1 MRIGIDVGGTFTDVV
16 LIDDPK
22 GEIHF
27 TKTLTTPGN
36 LTEGVL
42 NGIEKIIR
50 LAQKDSGSIDHIVH
64 GTTVGTNTLIQRN
77 GAVTG
82 LLTTEGFRDVLEIGR
97 IQRPAEGLYDFNVDN
112 PEPLVPRRRR
122 LGVIE
127 RVGAEGEVVT
137 PLQEQS
143 VLDGIETLKKA
154 GVQSVAVCFLFSFL
168 YPEHEIRVRELLEE
182 KFPGCEVSLSSE
194 TAPEFREFER
204 TSTTVIDA
212 YLKPGLKNYISTLHE
227 SVIERF
233 NCKDLRVMQASGGNM
248 TAEAARDLAVRTVNS
263 GPAGGALAGAF
274 IGKLLNADKVMTVDM
289 GGTSFDI
296 GICEGGKPRIT
307 SDGKF
312 AGFPVKIPIIDVHA
326 IGAGGGSIAWIDEG
340 GALNIG
346 PHSAGADPGPV
357 CYNQGGKEPTV
368 TDANLVLGRLNA
380 EYFLGGEMKLSL
392 EAARQSIKEYVA
404 DPLGLSIEEAAAG
417 IIRLVNASMVKGM
430 SSSSIEKGFDV
441 RDFILVGFGGAG
453 PLHAAE
459 LSKELGIKTAVIP
472 PYASALSALGLL
484 EADTQHDFVK
494 TVMMSQEDMNPE
506 AITGHLKTME
516 MQGLER
522 LAFENIPE
530 KDRRILFSADLRYE
544 GQSYDLNIP
553 LPCTDKITAVIIKKM
568 TDDFEELHRRIYE
581 FEAVDERLELVNL
594 RVRAVGLSPPLKL
607 KVMDKKSEKISES
620 CIMGWRKIYFHGSDF
635 VDTAIYR
642 RDGLSYG
649 NKLYGPCAIEETT
662 TTTIIPAG
670 AEGSID
676 KWGNLIISIEV

>member
-16 LIDDPK
+16 LIDDLK

-27 TKTLTTPGN
+27 TKTLTTPGK
-36 LTEGVL
+36 LPEGVL
-42 NGIEKIIR
+42 NGIEKIIA
-50 LAQKDSGSIDHIVH
+50 LAHKDSKNIDHIVH
-64 GTTVGTNTLIQRN
+64 GTTIGTNTLIQRN

-122 LGVIE
+122 LGVVE
-127 RVGAEGEVVT
+127 RIGAEGEVVT
-137 PLQEQS
+137 PLDENS
-143 VLDGIETLKKA
+143 ALKGIETLKNA

-168 YPEHEIRVRELLEE
+168 YPEHEKRVRELIEE
-182 KFPGCEVSLSSE
+182 KLPGCEVSLSCE

-212 YLKPGLKNYISTLHE
+212 YLKPGLKDYITKLHY
-227 SVIERF
+227 SVIKKFE
-233 NCKDLRVMQASGGNM
+233 CEDLRVMQASGGNM

-296 GICEGGKPRIT
+296 GICEDGKPRIT

-346 PHSAGADPGPV
+346 PQSAGADPGPV
-357 CYNQGGKEPTV
+357 CYGQGGKEPTV
-368 TDANLVLGRLNA
+368 TDANLVLGRLNPDF
-380 EYFLGGEMKLSL
+380 FLGGEMKLSL
-392 EAARQSIKEYVA
+392 EDARHAIKEYVA

-417 IIRLVNASMVKGM
+417 IIRLVNAAMVKGM
-430 SSSSIEKGFDV
+430 SSSSIEKGYDV

-453 PLHAAE
+453 PLHAVE

-484 EADTQHDFVK
+484 EADTQHDFVQ
-494 TVMMSQEDMNPE
+494 TVMMSQEDMDPE
-506 AITGHLKTME
+506 LITGHLRIME
-516 MQGLER
+516 QKGLDR

-530 KDRRILFSADLRYE
+530 KDRRILYSADLRYE
-544 GQSYDLNIP
+544 GQSYDLNIS
-553 LPCTDKITAVIIKKM
+553 LPQADKITSGIIKKM
-568 TDDFEELHRRIYE
+568 TDDFEKLHRRIYQ

-607 KVMDKKSEKISES
+607 EES
-620 CIMGWRKIYFHGSDF
+620 NSTDANIPASAQTGNRKIYFHETGF
-635 VDTAIYR
+635 VDAKIYR
-642 RDGLSYG
+642 RDALLCG
-649 NKLYGPCAIEETT
+649 NVLPGPCAVEETT
-662 TTTIIPAG
+662 TTTIIPQDA
-670 AEGSID
+670 SLKID
-676 KWGNLIISIEV
+676 RWGNLVISI